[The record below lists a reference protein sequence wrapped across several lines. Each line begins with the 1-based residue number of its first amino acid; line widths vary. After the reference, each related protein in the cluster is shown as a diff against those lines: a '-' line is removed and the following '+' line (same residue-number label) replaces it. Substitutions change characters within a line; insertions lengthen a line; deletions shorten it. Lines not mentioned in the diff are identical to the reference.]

1 MVWVHVTLS
10 PYHQTKRLP
19 ARPCLQHE
27 NSNAVLAAK
36 DQQHNHFKWAEFL
49 APIMAL
55 TPQHCAIPNL
65 LKPCNS
71 KGHRGPRL

>member
-1 MVWVHVTLS
+1 VSWQHAAAGLAGKKCMVWVHVTLS
-10 PYHQTKRLP
+10 PYHQAKRLP

-36 DQQHNHFKWAEFL
+36 DRQHNHFKWAEFL

-55 TPQHCAIPNL
+55 TP
-65 LKPCNS
+65 
-71 KGHRGPRL
+71 